1 MSWANKAHKR
11 IEKQKA
17 DEKFNQDVRNAMD
30 LFFLITADYLHRYEG
45 YSKRRILRFIDF
57 ATQQLHYAENDS
69 DYFILINEAL
79 YDETGVNVLKGFVR
93 KEKKY
98 RK

>member
-1 MSWANKAHKR
+1 MSWANKAHKL
-11 IEKQKA
+11 IEKQKE

-30 LFFLITADYLHRYEG
+30 LFFLITADYLHRHEG

-57 ATQQLHYAENDS
+57 ATQQLQYAEKDK

-79 YDETGVNVLKGFVR
+79 FEETGVNILKGFMR
-93 KEKKY
+93 KEKKCN
-98 RK
+98 